1 MVKSLAPLSLVRNT
15 NSFISLKVNNM
26 KVIVLNCGSS
36 SIKYQLFDM
45 PSAEVIAKG
54 LVDKI
59 GLKGASVKH
68 TMSNGDVLKLEGEIL
83 DHQAGIEF
91 VLGVL
96 THKQYGCVSNLN
108 EIGAVGHRV
117 VHAGEKF
124 NGSVAITKEV
134 INALEECIELAPL
147 HNPPNLEGIYAINKL
162 LPEVPQVGVFDTA
175 YHQTMEE
182 KAYLYGIPYSLYEKY
197 KVRRYGFHGSSHRFV
212 SQRAAEIL
220 GHNIDELKIISCH
233 LGNGASMCAIQNGKS
248 VDTSMG
254 MTPVEGLVMGTRCGD
269 IDAGALL
276 FIADKEETSIAYT
289 STLLNKHSG
298 ILGLSGVSSDMRD
311 VETAAAEGNH
321 RAQVSLDIYHYRIK
335 KYIGAYAAAMGG
347 VDVVI
352 FTGGVGENGWETR
365 EETCQGL
372 EFMGIDFDKEKNT
385 KLRGKEALI
394 SKADSKVKVMVV
406 PTNEELVIAQ
416 DTYEIVVG

>member
-1 MVKSLAPLSLVRNT
+1 
-15 NSFISLKVNNM
+15 M

-36 SIKYQLFDM
+36 SIKYQLFEM
-45 PSAEVIAKG
+45 PSAEVVAKG

-59 GLKGASVKH
+59 GLKGASIKH
-68 TMSNGDVLKLEGEIL
+68 NMANGDVLKLEGEIL

-96 THKQYGCVSNLN
+96 THKEYGCVKDLN

-124 NGSVAITKEV
+124 NSSVAITKEV
-134 INALEECIELAPL
+134 IDALVECIDLAPL
-147 HNPPNLEGIYAINKL
+147 HNPPNLEGIYAITKL

-175 YHQTMEE
+175 YHQTMSEQS
-182 KAYLYGIPYSLYEKY
+182 YLYGIPYSLYEKY

-220 GHNIDELKIISCH
+220 GKKIEDLKIISCH
-233 LGNGASMCAIQNGKS
+233 LGNGASMCAIKNGKS
-248 VDTSMG
+248 MDTSMG

-276 FIADKEETSIAYT
+276 YIADKEETSIPYT

-298 ILGLSGVSSDMRD
+298 MLGLSGVSSDMRD
-311 VETAAAEGNH
+311 IETAAVEGNH
-321 RAQVSLDIYHYRIK
+321 RAQVALDIYHYRIK

-352 FTGGVGENGWETR
+352 FTGGVGENGWESR
-365 EETCQGL
+365 EHVCQGL
-372 EFMGIDFDKEKNT
+372 EYMGIEFDIEKNT
-385 KLRGKEALI
+385 KLRGKEVTI
-394 SKADSKVKVMVV
+394 SKPTSKVTVMVV
-406 PTNEELVIAQ
+406 PTNEELVIAN
-416 DTYEIVVG
+416 DTYEIVTA